1 MKSIYKLFFLTA
13 IMATCLMSCEVE
25 EYPNLN
31 SPDLD
36 NLLEDPGLG
45 DIQDLIGGM
54 QSGMR
59 ANIGTY
65 LDDCGVIGREYYR
78 FATSDPRFTSDLLGK
93 GSAVL
98 DNNTFYT
105 TNPWAARYRVVKSAL
120 VVLQAVET
128 TTADITDA
136 QKNGIRGFVNTI
148 RAYELLLNLNLTY
161 ENGIRIDMS
170 DPDNLGPVI
179 GYDESLA
186 GIQEILSTA
195 ATDLSS
201 AGSAFPFQLSGGF
214 DGFDSPSGFL
224 MFNRAIAA
232 RIAAYQGDM
241 QTVAGLLEDSFF
253 DMNGSL
259 DTGVYYVFS
268 AEGNDVFNPMF
279 FAQNSTASNAR
290 IAHPSF
296 LEDAEAGDNRTAKVT
311 EREESLTLDNLT
323 GTHDFFVYISNVSPV
338 PIIRNEEL
346 VLLYAE
352 ANYQSDPGEAVA
364 AINVVRNA
372 AGLPDYSGGTGQE
385 ALLDEILKQRRYSLY
400 GEGHRWIDMRRY
412 NRLDEL
418 PIDRA
423 EDDVWQQF
431 PIPLNENVE

>member
-1 MKSIYKLFFLTA
+1 MKSIYKLFFLTV

-241 QTVAGLLEDSFF
+241 QAVASLLEDSFF

-323 GTHDFFVYISNVSPV
+323 GTHDFFVYTSNVSPV

>member
-241 QTVAGLLEDSFF
+241 QAVAGLLEDSFF

-323 GTHDFFVYISNVSPV
+323 GTHDFFVYTSNVSPV